1 MIHILITGAN
11 SYIGTSFA
19 NYLTQPEFSGKY
31 QVDTLDMIGDAWRS
45 FDFSKYDSVYHVAGI
60 AHSDNGKISEERAKL
75 YYAVNTDL
83 TVKCA
88 KKAKDAGVKQF
99 IFMSSAIVYGD
110 SAPIGKPKF
119 ITCDTPV
126 NPANC
131 YGDSKVLA
139 ENGIRP
145 LDCDTFKVVILRP
158 PMIFGKGSKGNYP
171 LLSKLARKL
180 PAFPKVENKRSML
193 YIGNLVEFVRLMIE
207 NGEHGTF
214 WPQNPQYSNTS
225 EVISLIAKAHNKCC
239 VLIPGFGW
247 ALKLMSH
254 ATGLVNK
261 AFGNLAY
268 DQAMSVYKEPY
279 QKFSLQEAIEKTER

>member
-1 MIHILITGAN
+1 MIRILITGAN

-19 NYLTQPEFSGKY
+19 NYLAQPEFAGKY

-45 FDFSKYDSVYHVAGI
+45 FDFSPYDTVYHVAGI
-60 AHSDNGKISEERAKL
+60 AHSDNGKISDERAKL

-83 TVKCA
+83 TVECA

-110 SAPIGKPKF
+110 SAPIGKEKL
-119 ITCDTPV
+119 ITRDTPV

-131 YGDSKVLA
+131 YGDSKVQA

-158 PMIFGKGSKGNYP
+158 PMIFGKNSKGNYP

-180 PAFPKVENKRSML
+180 PVFPKVNNKRSML

-207 NGEHGTF
+207 NGEHGIF

-225 EVISLIAKAHNKCC
+225 EVISLIAKAHNKRC

-247 ALKLMSH
+247 VLKLMSH

-268 DQAMSVYKEPY
+268 YQSMSVYKEPY
-279 QKFSLQEAIEKTER
+279 QKFSLQEAIERTET

>member
-1 MIHILITGAN
+1 MIRILITGAN

-19 NYLTQPEFSGKY
+19 NYLAQPEFAGKY
-31 QVDTLDMIGDAWRS
+31 QVTTLDMIGNAWRS
-45 FDFSKYDSVYHVAGI
+45 HDFSQYDTVYHVAGI
-60 AHSDNGKISEERAKL
+60 AHSDNGKISDERAKL

-83 TVKCA
+83 TVECA
-88 KKAKDAGVKQF
+88 KKAKEAGVKQF

-110 SAPIGKPKF
+110 SAPIGKEKL
-119 ITCDTPV
+119 ITRDTPV

-131 YGDSKVLA
+131 YGDSKVQA

-145 LDCDTFKVVILRP
+145 LDSDSFRVVILRP

-171 LLSKLARKL
+171 LLSKLAQKL
-180 PAFPKVENKRSML
+180 PVFPKVANCRSML

-225 EVISLIAKAHNKCC
+225 EVISLIAKAHNKRC

-268 DQAMSVYKEPY
+268 DQSMSEYKEPF
-279 QKFSLQEAIEKTER
+279 QKFSLQEAIEKTEI